1 VVDKKTKQKLKRI
14 WCERLVIGLFAS
26 TALGF
31 FVAKIPTVYSQNL
44 ANEQAQVQVRK
55 TWKAQVQVLEA
66 RKQVRETQKMQ
77 DQALV
82 VRLLR
87 LKQTQVQTQEA
98 LVEAQIQAQMQAET
112 LQQQFILLGIS
123 GLCFILMLLLLLRR
137 NQISLPLTGQLIIVL
152 PEECVVELEAFHQ
165 QIKFEK
171 RSAWVIRMIM
181 LWTVLELLWAFHVQI
196 NVENL
201 SLPKSKGHNKIDD

>member
-1 VVDKKTKQKLKRI
+1 
-14 WCERLVIGLFAS
+14 
-26 TALGF
+26 
-31 FVAKIPTVYSQNL
+31 
-44 ANEQAQVQVRK
+44 
-55 TWKAQVQVLEA
+55 
-66 RKQVRETQKMQ
+66 
-77 DQALV
+77 
-82 VRLLR
+82 
-87 LKQTQVQTQEA
+87 
-98 LVEAQIQAQMQAET
+98 VEAQIQAQMQAET